1 MVKSAKLTVPCAELR
16 SIRRLTRQQ
25 EMADID
31 AAFGDVGEFG
41 AADAAAAGM
50 GELSV
55 DDGDAV
61 PPLEPSPGAGEAF
74 SIPGLTDDA
83 PLPEAFAEDPMGP
96 IAQWRLK
103 REQEVPSASTIL
115 PRVRS

>member
-1 MVKSAKLTVPCAELR
+1 
-16 SIRRLTRQQ
+16 
-25 EMADID
+25 MADID